1 MSETY
6 TLLHFTLNLQN
17 NWYILIYSINWYC
30 YFSDSDFHKFDQ
42 HFRNWVTMVYIFLHL
57 HVSSVLFSYCWRSL
71 NYNLQLSNEMNKLTA
86 TFYLCYNWLKLKTIC
101 CGKKICSSKIWLL
114 LSCNHFTQ
122 SGGCGSN
129 EFLIEFLCKF

>member
-71 NYNLQLSNEMNKLTA
+71 NYNLLLSNEMNKLTA

-101 CGKKICSSKIWLL
+101 CGKKNMFIKD
-114 LSCNHFTQ
+114 
-122 SGGCGSN
+122 
-129 EFLIEFLCKF
+129 LIAFKLQPFHPKWGLRFKWIFNWIFM